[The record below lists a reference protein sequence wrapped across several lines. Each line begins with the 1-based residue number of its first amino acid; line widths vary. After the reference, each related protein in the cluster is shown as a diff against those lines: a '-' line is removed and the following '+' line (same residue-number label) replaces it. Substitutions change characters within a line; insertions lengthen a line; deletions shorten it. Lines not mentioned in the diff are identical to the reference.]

1 MGEVARR
8 AGRTLASSVRVRV
21 LAAMLGLTAL
31 GMLAAGVVLAGVQLG
46 RIDERIDR
54 SLAQEIAEFR
64 TNLEQDDPATGRPW
78 TDLDEVLRAGVAR
91 QVPDENQEVV
101 AIVDGRVAYRPAQG
115 EVVGAT
121 SDPQLLAAVAAVDEP
136 AFGQLDGR
144 SGYVRWAA
152 LPVRVEGD
160 PREGMLVSA
169 TLVQPERD
177 ELFDALRTYALAS
190 LLTLVVVGLAGWVVA
205 GRLLRPLRDV
215 RNTAER
221 ITETDLTERIQ
232 VSGTDEVSALSA
244 TFNRML
250 DRLQHAFAD
259 QRQFLDDA
267 GHELRT
273 PLTIVRGHLELMDA
287 GDPAEVADSRLLV
300 LDELDRMTRLVDDM
314 VLLAKSEQ
322 PDFVRPREV
331 ELGVLVDEV
340 LDKSRPLAQRTWVL
354 DARAD
359 ALLAVDPQRL
369 TQALL
374 QLVSNAVR
382 HTGPGDAI
390 AVGAAVTSGGVRLW
404 VRDTGPGVPDAD
416 RERIFGRFERGPGSG
431 EGRGL
436 GLAIVRAIAEA
447 HGGTA
452 TVEPVAGSGARFV
465 LRLPTTC
472 VRRRRSDRDHDTV
485 PVPVVSA

>member
-1 MGEVARR
+1 
-8 AGRTLASSVRVRV
+8 VRVRV

-46 RIDERIDR
+46 RIDERLDR
-54 SLAQEIAEFR
+54 SLAQEVAEFR
-64 TNLEQDDPATGRPW
+64 GIVEQDDPATGRPW
-78 TDLDEVLRAGVAR
+78 TQLDEALRAGVAR

-101 AIVDGRVAYRPAQG
+101 AVVDGRVAYRPAQAEHAG
-115 EVVGAT
+115 VT
-121 SDPQLLAAVAAVDEP
+121 DDPALLAAVSAVDRP
-136 AFGQLDGR
+136 AFGQLTGAE
-144 SGYVRWAA
+144 GNVRWAA
-152 LPVRVEGD
+152 LPVAVQGD
-160 PREGMLVSA
+160 PRQGVLVSVA
-169 TLVQPERD
+169 LVQPERD
-177 ELFDALRTYALAS
+177 ELVDALRTYALAS
-190 LLTLVVVGLAGWVVA
+190 MLTLVVVGLVGWVVA

-215 RNTAER
+215 RSTAER
-221 ITETDLTERIQ
+221 ITDTDLSERIE
-232 VSGTDEVSALSA
+232 VSGSDEVSALAA
-244 TFNRML
+244 TFNGML

-287 GDPAEVADSRLLV
+287 GDPTEVAESRVLV
-300 LDELDRMTRLVDDM
+300 LDELDRMSRLVDDM

-340 LDKSRPLAQRTWVL
+340 LDKARPLAERSWVL

-359 ALLAVDPQRL
+359 AQVAADPQRL
-369 TQALL
+369 TQALV

-382 HTGPGDAI
+382 HTGPGDTI
-390 AVGAAVTSGGVRLW
+390 AVGAAVLASGVRVW
-404 VRDTGPGVPDAD
+404 VRDSGPGVPAAD
-416 RERIFGRFERGPGSG
+416 RERIFGRFERGSGSG

-452 TVEPVAGSGARFV
+452 TVEPVSGSGARFV
-465 LRLPTTC
+465 LTLPLTC
-472 VRRRRSDRDHDTV
+472 LLSRPRSGETHDTV
-485 PVPVVSA
+485 PVPVVSP